1 MENRSLTL
9 SLAVASVLLS
19 AGLPARAQEAPDPA
33 AWTCSKCPF
42 EKGYTSAAQLG
53 AGYVD
58 DSSARFGDY
67 TGLDEEGAVVVASA
81 EGRAAFE
88 SGYRL
93 DYALNDLGL
102 DSRSIGLAGGK
113 QGSYEFDAFYDRVPH
128 RLSDTGETIYSGIGS
143 ADLSLPAGWTR
154 AGTTAGMAAL
164 GSSLRSVEVGFDRDR
179 YGLGGRFF
187 LGNNWSFG
195 LDYRRDERS
204 GTRPKYGSFG
214 SVSAEFLRPI
224 DDATDRLDATLRYE
238 GSRWFAQVGYFGSLY
253 DTKAAQV
260 TFDNPFTSFVAGG
273 DAGQMALEPD
283 NAYSEIA
290 VSLGWFGLPW
300 NTAVTAAAAI
310 GQGSQDANF
319 TGYTINPTLA
329 VDGLPFSDLDGDVSV
344 TRVNLTISSRP
355 VDRLRLRGAVAYD
368 ERDNDSRQAA
378 FTSIVHTDLFPVG
391 EDRINAIYGYE
402 RTRLTGSADFDVYDD
417 LTIGVGGEFR
427 TTDRTGTNR
436 EASSEDLTDGFG
448 RAQFRPSGYLGF
460 VVKGGIQERD
470 PDRYDVA
477 VATANGQNPLMRKYD
492 MAYRYRSY
500 GEFLANVAV
509 GSLPLALGASAFY
522 GDDSYLQSDVGLVS
536 GLDRRYGVDLS
547 WTVSEKISA
556 YASLSREKIDSKVKN
571 SSVFGA
577 PDWRGDMQD
586 DYETYGAGARWQ
598 VNEKLGLN
606 LDYTFAQGNTHT
618 AIVGAAA
625 GSFPTVKS
633 DLSSFKADV
642 QYGIS
647 ERMDL
652 VVTWWYETFDS
663 QDWAYASQPNA
674 MPTVLG
680 LGVDPYNYD
689 VNYFT
694 ASVRYRFGGSAEGKA
709 AE

>member
-1 MENRSLTL
+1 MEKRSLTL
-9 SLAVASVLLS
+9 ALAVASVLLS
-19 AGLPARAQEAPDPA
+19 AGLPAQAQDAPDFA
-33 AWTCSKCPF
+33 AWECSKCPF
-42 EKGYTSAAQLG
+42 EKGYRSEAQLG
-53 AGYVD
+53 GGYVD
-58 DSSARFGDY
+58 ESSAKFGDY
-67 TGLDEEGAVVVASA
+67 TGLDEDGAVVVAGA
-81 EGRAAFE
+81 EGGVALE

-93 DYALNDLGL
+93 NYVLQDLGL
-102 DSRSIGLAGGK
+102 DSRSVEIAGGK

-128 RLSDTGETIYSGIGS
+128 RISDTGETIYSGVGTG
-143 ADLSLPAGWTR
+143 DLSLPAGWTR
-154 AGTTAGMAAL
+154 AGTTAGMTAL
-164 GSSLRSVEVGFDRDR
+164 GTSLRSVDVGFDRDR
-179 YGLGGRFF
+179 YGLAGRFF
-187 LGNNWSFG
+187 LGDSWSFG

-214 SVSAEFLRPI
+214 SVSAEMLRPI
-224 DDATDRLDATLRYE
+224 DDTTDRLDATVRYQ
-238 GSRWFAQVGYFGSLY
+238 GSSWFAQVGYFGSLY

-260 TFDNPFTSFVAGG
+260 TLDNPFTSFVAGG

-283 NAYSEIA
+283 NMYSEIA
-290 VSLGWFGLPW
+290 VSFGWFGLPW
-300 NTAVTAAAAI
+300 NTAVTASAAI
-310 GQGSQDANF
+310 GQGSQETGF
-319 TGYTINPTLA
+319 TGYTLNPNIA
-329 VDGLPFSDLDGDVSV
+329 VDALPFSHLDGDVSV
-344 TRVNLTISSRP
+344 TRVDLTVSARP
-355 VDRLRLRGAVAYD
+355 MDRLRLRGAVAYD

-391 EDRINAIYGYE
+391 EDRVNAIYGYE

-417 LTIGVGGEFR
+417 LTVGVGGELR
-427 TTDRTGTNR
+427 MTDRTGTDR
-436 EASSEDLTDGFG
+436 EVMSEDLADGYG
-448 RAQFRPSGYLGF
+448 RAQFRPNGYLGF
-460 VVKGGIQERD
+460 VVKGGVQERD
-470 PDRYDVA
+470 PDNYHLA

-492 MAYRYRSY
+492 LAYRYRSY
-500 GEFLANVAV
+500 GEFLANVAL

-522 GDDSYLQSDVGLVS
+522 GDDSYMQSDLGLVS
-536 GLDRRYGVDLS
+536 GLDRRYGLDLT

-571 SSVFGA
+571 SSVFAA

-618 AIVGAAA
+618 DIVGAAA

-633 DLSSFKADV
+633 DLSSFKADLE
-642 QYGIS
+642 YGVS
-647 ERMDL
+647 DRMDL
-652 VVTWWYETFDS
+652 VVTWWYETLDS
-663 QDWAYASQPNA
+663 QDWAFAAQPGA

-694 ASVRYRFGGSAEGKA
+694 ASVRYRFGGPEPEAE
-709 AE
+709 